1 MFSNINWK
9 NVLVI
14 AVVSLIVG
22 LFITN
27 RVRGVAGKIP
37 VVGNL
42 VS

>member
-9 NVLVI
+9 NVITI

-27 RVRGVAGKIP
+27 RVKGAASKIP
-37 VVGNL
+37 VVGSL

>member
-27 RVRGVAGKIP
+27 RVKGAAARIPGVGS
-37 VVGNL
+37 L
-42 VS
+42 VA